1 MKRFILVL
9 VALLLCSGLFAKEKT
24 LYKKDTENSVLTLY
38 QSELNGYV
46 LIIYEKDFDNETFH
60 LDKIICKDE
69 NKIKEFLV
77 YLLEHNI
84 NWIYNPTIYVY
95 EIKND
100 DLTEIDKNIEIENNK
115 IIDTRTYL
123 LE

>member
-1 MKRFILVL
+1 MKRLVLLFILIL
-9 VALLLCSGLFAKEKT
+9 SASGLFAKEKI
-24 LYKKDTENSVLTLY
+24 LYEKDTENSVLTLY

-46 LIIYEKDFDNETFH
+46 LVIYEKDFDNETFH
-60 LDKIICKDE
+60 LDSIICKDE

-95 EIKND
+95 EMKND
-100 DLTEIDKNIEIENNK
+100 DLTEIDKKIEIENNK

>member
-1 MKRFILVL
+1 
-9 VALLLCSGLFAKEKT
+9 LFND
-24 LYKKDTENSVLTLY
+24 YKKDTENSVLTLY

-60 LDKIICKDE
+60 LDTIICKDE